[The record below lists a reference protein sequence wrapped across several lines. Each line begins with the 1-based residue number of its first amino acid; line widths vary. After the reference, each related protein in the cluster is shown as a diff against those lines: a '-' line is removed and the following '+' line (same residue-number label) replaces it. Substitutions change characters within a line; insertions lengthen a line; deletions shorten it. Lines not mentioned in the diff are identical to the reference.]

1 MDDETT
7 TLLVLAAAAAAV
19 VWWLNHRGV
28 ATAPGQ
34 TTGPAFEAAQGRR
47 HF

>member
-1 MDDETT
+1 MDDKTT
-7 TLLVLAAAAAAV
+7 TLLVLAAAAV
-19 VWWLNHRGV
+19 VWWFNHRGV
-28 ATAPGQ
+28 TKAPGQ